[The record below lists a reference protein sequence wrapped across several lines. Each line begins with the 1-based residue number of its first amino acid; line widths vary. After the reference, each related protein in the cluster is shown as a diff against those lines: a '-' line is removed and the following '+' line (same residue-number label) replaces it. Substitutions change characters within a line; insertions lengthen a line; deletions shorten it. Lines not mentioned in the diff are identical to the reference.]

1 MKRTILA
8 IAILSLTVVALANR
22 QLSIAHGYA
31 MSAVRLCSDAAQRP
45 KGDELTEE
53 FHQRYPLTATGLV
66 SIANINGDVHISVWD
81 QNEVKVDAV
90 KRASQPE
97 RLSEATIE
105 VVNTAESV
113 RIKTKY
119 PVRFCR

>member
-31 MSAVRLCSDAAQRP
+31 MSAARLCSDAAQRP

-53 FHQRYPLTATGLV
+53 FPALPVDRDGPREYRKHKRRCSHQCVGPKRGESRCRKAG
-66 SIANINGDVHISVWD
+66 IS
-81 QNEVKVDAV
+81 A
-90 KRASQPE
+90 RAPQRSDH
-97 RLSEATIE
+97 
-105 VVNTAESV
+105 
-113 RIKTKY
+113 
-119 PVRFCR
+119 